1 MEKWQRYNQDEM
13 NIARHENIEKDLR
26 NLRRFPA
33 PLESLEAWE
42 RLFSLKGLR
51 ETPAI
56 NAFPSFGERKIY
68 KARVVP
74 LRENFGKSKGY
85 RVVFEMIDE
94 ENYKILV
101 FSRHGIYKTEQELI
115 NLVRERIN

>member
-1 MEKWQRYNQDEM
+1 M
-13 NIARHENIEKDLR
+13 NIVRHEDIEKDLR

-42 RLFSLKGLR
+42 RLFLLKGLR

-56 NAFPSFGERKIY
+56 DSFPGFEERKIY

-85 RVVFEMIDE
+85 RVIFEMTDK

-115 NLVRERIN
+115 NLAKERLG

>member
-1 MEKWQRYNQDEM
+1 MGV
-13 NIARHENIEKDLR
+13 ARHENIEKDLR

-42 RLFSLKGLR
+42 RLFSLKGLC

-56 NAFPSFGERKIY
+56 DLVPGFGELKIY

-74 LRENFGKSKGY
+74 LRENIGKSKGY
-85 RVVFEMIDE
+85 RIVFQMIDNE
-94 ENYKILV
+94 SYKILV

-115 NLVRERIN
+115 NLIKGRIR